1 MIDVDLDDEED
12 YKGNSAP
19 EPWHGEVS
27 PALGGLRLDQALVI
41 MLPEHSR
48 NRLQNW
54 IRTGNV
60 LVNGQ
65 PVGVRDK
72 VWGGESITV
81 FPEHDTAAGPDEP
94 EDIPLDIVFEDPAII
109 IINKSAGLV
118 VHPGNGNHT
127 GTLLN
132 ALLHHTTGAA
142 DLPRAGI
149 VHRLDKDTS
158 GLMVVAK
165 TLKAHTDLVRQ
176 MHGRTVKRE
185 YLAVVQGEI
194 DGAGTVDAPLA
205 RDPILRTKRAVHPM
219 GKQAITHYTVEER
232 FPSATL
238 LRCSL
243 ETGRTH
249 QIRVHM
255 KHIGHPLVGD
265 KTYSNVRRGR
275 GMSFPRQALHATKL
289 ALNHP
294 YTGERMEWEVPPPE
308 DMEMLLELMRAGGTW
323 GAAA

>member
-1 MIDVDLDDEED
+1 VP
-12 YKGNSAP
+12 A
-19 EPWHGEVS
+19 
-27 PALGGLRLDQALVI
+27 ALGGLRLDQALVAL
-41 MLPEHSR
+41 LPEYSR

-54 IRTGNV
+54 VRTGNV

-65 PVGVRDK
+65 PVGVSDK

-81 FPEHDTAAGPDEP
+81 FPEADPQTLPNEP
-94 EDIPLDIVFEDPAII
+94 ENIPLEIVFEDPAII
-109 IINKSAGLV
+109 IINKPAGLV
-118 VHPGNGNHT
+118 VHPGNGNHK

-132 ALLHHTTGAA
+132 ALLYHTAGAA

-158 GLMVVAK
+158 GLMVAAK
-165 TLKAHTDLVRQ
+165 TLKSYTDLVRQ

-205 RDPILRTKRAVHPM
+205 RDPIQRTKRTVHPM
-219 GKQAITHYTVEER
+219 GKAAITHYTVEER

-238 LRCSL
+238 LRCNL

-275 GMSFPRQALHATKL
+275 GMMFPRQALHATKL

-294 YTGERMEWEVPPPE
+294 YTAERMEWEAPMPD
-308 DMEMLLELMRAGGTW
+308 DMQMLLQLMREGGTW
-323 GAAA
+323 VVAA

>member
-1 MIDVDLDDEED
+1 MTDVDFDEEVD
-12 YKGNSAP
+12 YKGNSNP
-19 EPWHGEVS
+19 EPWHGEV
-27 PALGGLRLDQALVI
+27 PAALGGLRLDQALVA
-41 MLPEHSR
+41 MLPEYSR

-65 PVGVRDK
+65 PMGVRDK
-72 VWGGESITV
+72 IWGGESVTV
-81 FPEHDTAAGPDEP
+81 FPEADPQTQPDEP

-109 IINKSAGLV
+109 IINKPASLV
-118 VHPGNGNHT
+118 VHPGNGNHK

-132 ALLHHTTGAA
+132 ALLHHTPGAA

-158 GLMVVAK
+158 GLMVAAK

-185 YLAVVQGEI
+185 YLALVQGEI

-205 RDPILRTKRAVHPM
+205 RDPIQRTKRTVHPM
-219 GKQAITHYTVEER
+219 GKPAITHYTIEER

-275 GMSFPRQALHATKL
+275 GMAFPRQALHATKL
-289 ALNHP
+289 GLNHP
-294 YTGERMEWEVPPPE
+294 YTGERMEWEVPLPE
-308 DMEMLLELMRAGGTW
+308 DMEMLLTLMRAGGTW
-323 GAAA
+323 GAE